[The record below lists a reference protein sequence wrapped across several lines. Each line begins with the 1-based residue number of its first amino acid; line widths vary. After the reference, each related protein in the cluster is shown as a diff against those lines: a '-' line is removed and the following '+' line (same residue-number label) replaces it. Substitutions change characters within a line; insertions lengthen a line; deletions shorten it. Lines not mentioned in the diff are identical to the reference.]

1 MHFANEHP
9 GLRRKYEQLVASQ
22 DRIGFFDQIWVQD
35 ILHPTWQYLLNEQ
48 QEPILRMPF
57 VKKYGLKAYLQPLF
71 LRSLPVLNALSRKEI
86 SYLEANWFLHL
97 NLQFT
102 ESKEEFKNQGQ
113 YQKLH
118 WDDGIEEIRKEYADN
133 HRRILKKAKNLELRP
148 IEYTSFQ
155 GFFIAQ
161 KGERLGNLS
170 PVAWKRLASLHSAA
184 KEREQAFCVGVF
196 LDDRL
201 VAAGLFFRY
210 QQQLYFMK
218 GTLNERGKAVGAL
231 VFLIDAVLEQFASE
245 CTTLDFVGSNQ
256 ASIANFYRK
265 FGAKDHYYQVLKGR
279 WPFV

>member
-48 QEPILRMPF
+48 QEPILRIPL

-71 LRSLPVLNALSRKEI
+71 LRSLPVLNELSRKEI

-102 ESKEEFKNQGQ
+102 ESKEEFKNHGQ
-113 YQKLH
+113 YQKLR
-118 WDDGIEEIRKEYADN
+118 WDDGIEEIRKGYADN

-148 IEYTSFQ
+148 IEYQCFQ
-155 GFFIAQ
+155 DFFIAQ
-161 KGERLGNLS
+161 KGEHLGNLTAS
-170 PVAWKRLASLHSAA
+170 AWQRLAALVSAA
-184 KEREQAFCVGVF
+184 KKMDQGMCFGVF
-196 LDDRL
+196 DGSDLL
-201 VAAGLFFRY
+201 AVGLFFRLE
-210 QQQLYFMK
+210 QQLYFMK

-265 FGAKDHYYQVLKGR
+265 FGAKDHFYQVLKGR

>member
-48 QEPILRMPF
+48 QEPILRIPL

-245 CTTLDFVGSNQ
+245 YTTLDFVGSNQ

>member
-1 MHFANEHP
+1 
-9 GLRRKYEQLVASQ
+9 
-22 DRIGFFDQIWVQD
+22 VQD

-71 LRSLPVLNALSRKEI
+71 LRSLPLLNALSRKEI

-113 YQKLH
+113 YQKLY
-118 WDDGIEEIRKEYADN
+118 WDAGIEEIRKGYADN

-148 IEYTSFQ
+148 IEYQCFQ
-155 GFFIAQ
+155 DFFIAQ
-161 KGERLGNLS
+161 KGERLGNLTAS
-170 PVAWKRLASLHSAA
+170 AWQRLAALVSAA
-184 KEREQAFCVGVF
+184 KKMDQGMCFGVF
-196 LDDRL
+196 DGSDLL
-201 VAAGLFFRY
+201 AAGLFFRY

-218 GTLNERGKAVGAL
+218 GTLNEEGKPVGAL

>member
-9 GLRRKYEQLVASQ
+9 GLRRNYEQLVASQ

-218 GTLNERGKAVGAL
+218 GTLNEEGKPVGAL

>member
-1 MHFANEHP
+1 
-9 GLRRKYEQLVASQ
+9 
-22 DRIGFFDQIWVQD
+22 VQD

>member
-48 QEPILRMPF
+48 QEPILRIPL

>member
-1 MHFANEHP
+1 
-9 GLRRKYEQLVASQ
+9 
-22 DRIGFFDQIWVQD
+22 VQD

-102 ESKEEFKNQGQ
+102 ESKEEFKNHGQ
-113 YQKLH
+113 YQKLR
-118 WDDGIEEIRKEYADN
+118 WDDGIEEIRKGYADN

-148 IEYTSFQ
+148 IEYQCFQ
-155 GFFIAQ
+155 DFFIAQ
-161 KGERLGNLS
+161 KGERLGNLTAS
-170 PVAWKRLASLHSAA
+170 AWQRLAALVSAA
-184 KEREQAFCVGVF
+184 KKMDQGMCFGVF
-196 LDDRL
+196 DGSDLL
-201 VAAGLFFRY
+201 AAGLFFRY

-218 GTLNERGKAVGAL
+218 GTLNEEGKPVGAL

>member
-1 MHFANEHP
+1 
-9 GLRRKYEQLVASQ
+9 
-22 DRIGFFDQIWVQD
+22 VQD

-71 LRSLPVLNALSRKEI
+71 LRSLPLLNALSRKEI

-113 YQKLH
+113 YQKLY
-118 WDDGIEEIRKEYADN
+118 WDAGIEEIRKGYADN

-148 IEYTSFQ
+148 IEYQCFQ
-155 GFFIAQ
+155 DFFIAQ
-161 KGERLGNLS
+161 KGERLGNLTAS
-170 PVAWKRLASLHSAA
+170 AWQRLAALVSAA
-184 KEREQAFCVGVF
+184 KKMDQGMCFGVF
-196 LDDRL
+196 DGSDLL
-201 VAAGLFFRY
+201 AVGLFFRLE
-210 QQQLYFMK
+210 QQLYFMK

>member
-9 GLRRKYEQLVASQ
+9 GLRRNYEQLVASQ